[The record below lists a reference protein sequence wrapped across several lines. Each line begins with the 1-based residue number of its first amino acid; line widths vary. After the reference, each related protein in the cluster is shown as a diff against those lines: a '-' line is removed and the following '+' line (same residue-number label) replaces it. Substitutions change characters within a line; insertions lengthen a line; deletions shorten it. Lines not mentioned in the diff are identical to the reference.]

1 MKPFVPSPTR
11 MIKEQRAEEAAERYR
26 REQEA
31 KRVAT
36 SAKID
41 RLRAQRLAAE
51 AEAVPA
57 PAPVKAPPRARA
69 KKAAT
74 KPLTKTAAK
83 STA

>member
-11 MIKEQRAEEAAERYR
+11 VIKEQRAEEAAERYR

-31 KRVAT
+31 KRIAT

-51 AEAVPA
+51 AEAVPE
-57 PAPVKAPPRARA
+57 PVPVKAPPRTRA
-69 KKAAT
+69 KKAT
-74 KPLTKTAAK
+74 TKTPAK